1 MTNGN
6 NMNICAEVRYILTGD
21 ENIITTHYFCFFRKE
36 AVNVDSLYD
45 DWETGGQ
52 GRGLFNEY
60 IDELFWNWYNKTT
73 EYNRSYV
80 FYHFIQDFK
89 WQFDEKIRNSV
100 DNKGVISILKKN
112 RLFSFLEKFVLLA
125 NKFSKSVYYTFNE
138 LMKIEYVGRQE
149 RWGQTFLTDLT
160 RSNSFNGVGTIRSTQ
175 PTYLNDTI
183 NVQTTDANLNN
194 LNNSIVRVL
203 GDNII
208 YNNRVYNRTNYGT
221 SQPLTSTSSTFT
233 INQTTSTNT
242 YTTDTFLSEDQ
253 IARLKRSQKIDYRK
267 LKVERKKLRSVLKK
281 SIGVLQR
288 FIGLDKLLRFLKG
301 EGFIIEA
308 KRFNYRL
315 TLPNHKSLIDG
326 TRNIDHYSI
335 KYDLEILSKEN
346 VKICNVCT
354 IFQGS
359 PILDQVLSAYMF
371 LVAGEEEEFLKNCNF
386 IRREDNF
393 YEFFPELKKD
403 NHLELQ
409 TNVLSVINSVT
420 IDFHNRNQKFNK
432 LRSLSREY
440 IGRHFSEEIVD
451 YLFTTDVSWG
461 EAIDY
466 VAFNIFNVTAFDRY
480 VQTKQN
486 SKYLVHRNNINKN
499 IKRITLES
507 RKKSERGNNFLK
519 LLRGRNNN
527 LGGKR
532 YKSYRGENCR
542 AVSKRSSILFS

>member
-1 MTNGN
+1 
-6 NMNICAEVRYILTGD
+6 MNICAEVRYILTGD
-21 ENIITTHYFCFFRKE
+21 ENIITSQYFCFFRKE

-52 GRGLFNEY
+52 GSGLFNEY

-80 FYHFIQDFK
+80 FYHFMQDFK

-100 DNKGVISILKKN
+100 DNKGIISIEKKN

-125 NKFSKSVYYTFNE
+125 NKFSKQVYYSFNE

-160 RSNSFNGVGTIRSTQ
+160 RSNSFNGVGTLRSTQ

-208 YNNRVYNRTNYGT
+208 YNNRVYDRTNYGT

-233 INQTTSTNT
+233 INQTASTST
-242 YTTDTFLSEDQ
+242 YTTNTFLSEDQ

-267 LKVERKKLRSVLKK
+267 LKIERKKLRSVLKK
-281 SIGVLQR
+281 SISVLQR
-288 FIGLDKLLRFLKG
+288 FIGLDKLLRFLRG

-326 TRNIDHYSI
+326 TKNIDHYSI

-354 IFQGS
+354 IFKGS

-393 YEFFPELKKD
+393 YDFFPELKKE

-432 LRSLSREY
+432 LRSLSKEF
-440 IGRHFSEEIVD
+440 IGRHFSTEIVD

-466 VAFNIFNVTAFDRY
+466 VAFNIFNVTIFDRY

-499 IKRITLES
+499 IKRITDES
-507 RKKSERGNNFLK
+507 RKKSERRNNIFK
-519 LLRGRNNN
+519 LLRRRNNN

-542 AVSKRSSILFS
+542 TVSKRSSILFS

>member
-21 ENIITTHYFCFFRKE
+21 ENTITAHYFCFFRKE

-80 FYHFIQDFK
+80 FYHFMQDFK

-112 RLFSFLEKFVLLA
+112 RLFSFLEKFVVLA

-160 RSNSFNGVGTIRSTQ
+160 RSNSFNGVGTLHSTQ
-175 PTYLNDTI
+175 PTYLNDSI

-208 YNNRVYNRTNYGT
+208 YNNIVYSKTNYGT

-233 INQTTSTNT
+233 INQTTSTGM
-242 YTTDTFLSEDQ
+242 YTNTFLSDDQ
-253 IARLKRSQKIDYRK
+253 IIRLKRSQKIDYRK

-326 TRNIDHYSI
+326 TKNIDHYSI

-354 IFQGS
+354 IFKGS

-393 YEFFPELKKD
+393 YDFFPELKKE

-432 LRSLSREY
+432 LRSLSKEF
-440 IGRHFSEEIVD
+440 IGRHFSTEIVD

-466 VAFNIFNVTAFDRY
+466 IAFNIFNVTIFDRY

-499 IKRITLES
+499 IKRITDES
-507 RKKSERGNNFLK
+507 RKKSERRNNIFK
-519 LLRGRNNN
+519 LLRRRNNN